1 MKPQDEHLYIKR
13 ILDGETELFAHFLNR
28 YSRPVYSLVI
38 QMVSSPED
46 AEELVQDI
54 FLKAFRALDKF
65 RGNSSFSTWLY
76 RIAYN
81 QAVSAT
87 RKQKNGQ
94 KNEYL
99 YTDESTYLIPDEE
112 AEQFLCL
119 SDSEEKILELTR
131 AIDRLSVEEKAL
143 ITLFYYEDKTTDELA
158 VILGLSQANVKVR
171 LHRVRKKLYVL
182 MKDESYGRK

>member
-1 MKPQDEHLYIKR
+1 MKPQDENLYIKR
-13 ILDGETELFAHFLNR
+13 ILDGETELFAHFLDR

-46 AEELVQDI
+46 TEELVQDI

-81 QAVSAT
+81 QAISAA
-87 RKQKNGQ
+87 RKQKN
-94 KNEYL
+94 EYSCM
-99 YTDESTYLIPDEE
+99 DENAIRHIPDEE

-119 SDSEEKILELTR
+119 SDNEERILQLAQ

-143 ITLFYYEDKTTDELA
+143 VTLFYYEDKTIDELA
-158 VILGLSQANVKVR
+158 IILGLSQANVKVR
-171 LHRVRKKLYVL
+171 LHRIRKKLYAL
-182 MKDESYGRK
+182 MKGESYGRKK

>member
-1 MKPQDEHLYIKR
+1 MKPQDENLYIKR
-13 ILDGETELFAHFLNR
+13 ILDGEIELFAHFLNR
-28 YSRPVYSLVI
+28 YSRLVYSLVV

-65 RGNSSFSTWLY
+65 RGHSSFSTWLY

-87 RKQKNGQ
+87 RKQKN
-94 KNEYL
+94 EYL
-99 YTDESTYLIPDEE
+99 CIDENTICRIPDEE

-119 SDSEEKILELTR
+119 SDNEERILELTR

-143 ITLFYYEDKTTDELA
+143 ITLFYYEDKTIDELA
-158 VILGLSQANVKVR
+158 IILGLSQTNIKVR

-182 MKDESYGRK
+182 MKGELYGRK

>member
-1 MKPQDEHLYIKR
+1 
-13 ILDGETELFAHFLNR
+13 
-28 YSRPVYSLVI
+28 
-38 QMVSSPED
+38 MVSSPED

-65 RGNSSFSTWLY
+65 RGASCFSTWLY

-81 QAVSAT
+81 QAVSAA
-87 RKQKNGQ
+87 RKQ

-99 YTDESTYLIPDEE
+99 CMDENAILHIPDEE

-119 SDSEEKILELTR
+119 SDHEEDILKLTR

-143 ITLFYYEDKTTDELA
+143 ITLFYYEDKTIDELA
-158 VILGLSQANVKVR
+158 IILGLSQANVKVR
-171 LHRVRKKLYVL
+171 LHRARKKLYVL
-182 MKDESYGRK
+182 MKDESYG

>member
-1 MKPQDEHLYIKR
+1 MKTPDENLYIKR
-13 ILDGETELFAHFLNR
+13 ILDGEIELFAYFLER

-65 RGNSSFSTWLY
+65 RGHSAFSTWLY

-81 QAVSAT
+81 QAISAT
-87 RKQKNGQ
+87 RKQKN
-94 KNEYL
+94 NL
-99 YTDESTYLIPDEE
+99 YMDEDAIHHIPDDAAEYILYIPDDEE
-112 AEQFLCL
+112 RIQQ
-119 SDSEEKILELTR
+119 LTR
-131 AIDRLSVEEKAL
+131 AIDRLSAEDKAL
-143 ITLFYYEDKTTDELA
+143 ITLFYYEEKTIDELA
-158 VILGLSQANVKVR
+158 GILGLSPANAKVR

-182 MKDESYGRK
+182 MKGELHGKK

>member
-1 MKPQDEHLYIKR
+1 MKQQDENLYIKR
-13 ILDGETELFAHFLNR
+13 ILDGEIELFAHFLNR

-46 AEELVQDI
+46 TEELVQDI
-54 FLKAFRALDKF
+54 FLKAFHALDKF
-65 RGNSSFSTWLY
+65 RGHSSFSTWLY

-81 QAVSAT
+81 QAVSAA
-87 RKQKNGQ
+87 RKQ

-99 YTDESTYLIPDEE
+99 YLDENVILHIPDEE

-119 SDSEEKILELTR
+119 SDNEERILKLSQ
-131 AIDRLSVEEKAL
+131 AIGRLNAEEKAL
-143 ITLFYYEDKTTDELA
+143 VTLFYYEDKTIDELA
-158 VILGLSQANVKVR
+158 AILGLSQANVKVR

>member
-1 MKPQDEHLYIKR
+1 MKPHDENLYIKR
-13 ILDGETELFAHFLNR
+13 ILDGETELFAYFLDR

-46 AEELVQDI
+46 TEELVQDI
-54 FLKAFRALDKF
+54 FLKVFRALDKF
-65 RGNSSFSTWLY
+65 RGDSSFSTWLY

-81 QAVSAT
+81 QALSAA
-87 RKQKNGQ
+87 RKQKN
-94 KNEYL
+94 ECF
-99 YTDESTYLIPDEE
+99 YTDEDTIHHIPDEE

-119 SDSEEKILELTR
+119 SDNEERILKLTQ
-131 AIDRLSVEEKAL
+131 AIDRLNVEEKAL

-158 VILGLSQANVKVR
+158 IILGLSQANVKVR

-182 MKDESYGRK
+182 MKSDSYGRE